1 MKTLVCQVSA
11 VPSSCHSSLQQAS
24 LSFYRARGDIS
35 QPGCPGGSLGQR
47 SPFILIF
54 VNLLFYIGIQLI
66 NDVVTVS
73 GGQQSDSAIHT
84 PVSILPQTPLPSE
97 LPHGIEQ
104 S

>member
-1 MKTLVCQVSA
+1 MTLV
-11 VPSSCHSSLQQAS
+11 
-24 LSFYRARGDIS
+24 S
-35 QPGCPGGSLGQR
+35 QGVLGA
-47 SPFILIF
+47 PWGKEA
-54 VNLLFYIGIQLI
+54 LLFYIGIQLI